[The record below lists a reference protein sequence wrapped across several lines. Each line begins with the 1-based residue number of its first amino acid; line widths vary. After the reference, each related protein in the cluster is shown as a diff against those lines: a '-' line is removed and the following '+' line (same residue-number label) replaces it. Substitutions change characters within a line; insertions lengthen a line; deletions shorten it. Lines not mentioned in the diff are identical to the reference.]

1 MDIWSEQVMK
11 QSTSRA
17 PTAVDQMVGEK
28 IRKLRL
34 DRNLT
39 LAELGS
45 ELGISHQQ
53 LQKYETGT
61 NRLSAGMLAN
71 VAEVLRVSIAS
82 LFEGENADDDKD
94 ADPSAKVRAECHS
107 WIDRTPSKERLSMM
121 AKVLRVMS
129 SD

>member
-1 MDIWSEQVMK
+1 MK

-61 NRLSAGMLAN
+61 NRLSAAVTRA
-71 VAEVLRVSIAS
+71 VAAWSQAPMNATGAMVRPS
-82 LFEGENADDDKD
+82 LD
-94 ADPSAKVRAECHS
+94 
-107 WIDRTPSKERLSMM
+107 
-121 AKVLRVMS
+121 
-129 SD
+129 

>member
-82 LFEGENADDDKD
+82 LFEDENADDDKD
-94 ADPSAKVRAECHS
+94 ADPSAKVRAECIPGS
-107 WIDRTPSKERLSMM
+107 TVRPPKSAFR
-121 AKVLRVMS
+121 
-129 SD
+129 